1 MYAQGKARPPDGT
14 TTARLPAVGTPGLLR
29 ALPYPSGALPWVN
42 MTGLQQAIAH
52 GVNVVVAV
60 VAFVVLAVTGN
71 LSTEVVTVVLAVTGF
86 GAVGIAGVTQTDAVP
101 SIPVATTGTKSTGP
115 PSS

>member
-1 MYAQGKARPPDGT
+1 
-14 TTARLPAVGTPGLLR
+14 VGTPGLLR
-29 ALPYPSGALPWVN
+29 ALPYPPGALPWVDV
-42 MTGLQQAIAH
+42 TGLQQAIAH

-86 GAVGIAGVTQTDAVP
+86 GAVGIAGVTQTDALP
-101 SIPVATTGTKSTGP
+101 SSPAPVAAAKQAAP
-115 PSS
+115 PAA